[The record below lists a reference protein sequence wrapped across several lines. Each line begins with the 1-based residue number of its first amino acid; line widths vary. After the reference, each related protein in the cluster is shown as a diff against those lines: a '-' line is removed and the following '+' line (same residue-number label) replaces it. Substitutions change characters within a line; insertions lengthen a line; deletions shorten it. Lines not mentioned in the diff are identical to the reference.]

1 MKKLGSE
8 NNNLKWFVAVFLYV
22 DTHCFSNAN
31 IKKLFGVAHG
41 INHALTLY
49 RVIYLN
55 MKTFLIRVI
64 SIDYRKLCIKLL
76 QGLSHLTMNVFKVIW
91 QFQRQLIL
99 SLKCF

>member
-1 MKKLGSE
+1 MVL
-8 NNNLKWFVAVFLYV
+8 AVFLYV
-22 DTHCFSNAN
+22 DTHCFSNLS
-31 IKKLFGVAHG
+31 IRKLFLVAHG

-55 MKTFLIRVI
+55 MKTFLTRVI